1 MGDQKKVLQIQLFLI
16 SLLSCFIVCFFNHL
30 FQFTNNVIIIIG
42 THFDGITEKIQ
53 VLQK

>member
-16 SLLSCFIVCFFNHL
+16 SLLSCFIVCFFNHP
-30 FQFTNNVIIIIG
+30 FQFTNNVILIFG
-42 THFDGITEKIQ
+42 THFDGITEKIR